1 LLQQSPKRLGIL
13 GGTFDPV
20 HLGHIKLAELAL
32 AQAELDELI
41 LVPCHLPPH
50 RDAVHASPEDR
61 LAMVRLT
68 VSAHA
73 EISVSDFELNKS
85 STSYTVETLV
95 HFHNEFPGAE
105 LFFCLGGDSL
115 AQVKSWHQ
123 WQAILELAN
132 LVVLEREHEH
142 AELDD
147 EIVSRIIS
155 PAGLTEKPAGQ
166 ILQLTAPRINVSAS
180 EVRRHLMNTGG
191 GQDVDDYL
199 QRWLHPDVLKYI
211 KEHQVY
217 A

>member
-1 LLQQSPKRLGIL
+1 MLQQSPKRLGIL

-95 HFHNEFPGAE
+95 HFHN
-105 LFFCLGGDSL
+105 
-115 AQVKSWHQ
+115 
-123 WQAILELAN
+123 
-132 LVVLEREHEH
+132 
-142 AELDD
+142 
-147 EIVSRIIS
+147 
-155 PAGLTEKPAGQ
+155 
-166 ILQLTAPRINVSAS
+166 
-180 EVRRHLMNTGG
+180 
-191 GQDVDDYL
+191 
-199 QRWLHPDVLKYI
+199 
-211 KEHQVY
+211 
-217 A
+217 